1 MGLATSLRKS
11 PGLQFDRAARR
22 HETHMGSLRCMVCLL
37 TLTASAAAAAG
48 ANTPLEYVDEQTG
61 VTVTVVARPLVFA
74 RDRTT
79 ADGGPAQSWSSSS
92 KDYVTLAAA
101 AVDRS
106 GKITYLLIGYF
117 WSVGI
122 SQPWENARLAREP
135 LVLQLQD
142 RRIELVPQGGTTR
155 DTGIGAPVHP
165 PPVGPATASL
175 YAVDLAS
182 IGLIAESAHPV
193 LYCGGASTPLKYEL
207 FEDRLT
213 ALREFVRQSSG
224 PN

>member
-1 MGLATSLRKS
+1 MA
-11 PGLQFDRAARR
+11 
-22 HETHMGSLRCMVCLL
+22 CLL
-37 TLTASAAAAAG
+37 MLAVSAVAAAG
-48 ANTPLEYVDEQTG
+48 ANTPLEYVDDQTG

-74 RDRTT
+74 RDRT
-79 ADGGPAQSWSSSS
+79 ASNGAPAQSWSTSQR
-92 KDYVTLAAA
+92 DYVTLAAA
-101 AVDRS
+101 SVDRT

-117 WSVGI
+117 WSVGV

-142 RRIELVPQGGTTR
+142 RRIELAPQGGSAR
-155 DTGIGAPVHP
+155 DAGISAPVHP

-175 YAVDLAS
+175 YAVDLS
-182 IGLIAESAHPV
+182 TINLIAESTHPI
-193 LYCGGASTPLKYEL
+193 LYCGGGSAPLKYEL

-213 ALREFVRQSSG
+213 ALREFVRQLSG